1 MKASSLFLVGIAFA
15 CGFLFGFSYHH
26 IVDDAHAETTTAQ
39 GHAPRPEATDSQW
52 QRFEARLKALEASR
66 AQSGSAQ
73 PASAVPEPPQQHA
86 KASMTKREMTKLLHA
101 KPERTTTTAT
111 GAKCKPG
118 RKPYHLV
125 LTAQDSPYQAWQT
138 RIMYYHF
145 KKLQAANPCTEM
157 TGFTRMLNS
166 VGAKPDGLMDEI
178 PTVLVNALE
187 QGSGC
192 RAGTENTCDMGFPVM
207 NRPHGVTQFLEQL
220 PESLTEQYVL
230 IAETDHVFL
239 KEPRNRATPTKPA
252 CFPFGYMDAK
262 AAALRPIVQRF
273 VDDPDV
279 VDPCGPSPSNPH
291 PNPNP

>member
-1 MKASSLFLVGIAFA
+1 
-15 CGFLFGFSYHH
+15 
-26 IVDDAHAETTTAQ
+26 
-39 GHAPRPEATDSQW
+39 
-52 QRFEARLKALEASR
+52 
-66 AQSGSAQ
+66 
-73 PASAVPEPPQQHA
+73 
-86 KASMTKREMTKLLHA
+86 
-101 KPERTTTTAT
+101 
-111 GAKCKPG
+111 
-118 RKPYHLV
+118 
-125 LTAQDSPYQAWQT
+125 
-138 RIMYYHF
+138 MYYHF

-279 VDPCGPSPSNPH
+279 VDPCGPSPSNPN
-291 PNPNP
+291 PNPNPTPYPYPQPYPSPRSGAAPRLCSSIWRSCGSSPPSGLSSPSTSSAMPRPIGCRSPR